1 MEKIE
6 RTRSSSLENEK
17 HGHTTT
23 QRVVVQNMFT
33 NAASATEKE
42 HKMSILQGVRLYPK
56 AIIFSVII
64 SLCCAMEGYDIALLG
79 NFYAFPPFNR
89 KYGELQS
96 DGTYQ
101 VPAAWQA
108 GISNGAQCGQIIGL
122 FRKWQATTMFAFTD
136 DRSDWLGCGEIWLQE
151 VYPYNFCLP
160 SLHHHHLL
168 LCTQHPHFACRCV
181 FRWYRLWCFHVR

>member
-1 MEKIE
+1 MEKHAHA
-6 RTRSSSLENEK
+6 RSSSFEDEK
-17 HGHTTT
+17 NGAATA
-23 QRVVVQNMFT
+23 VVVQNMFT

-42 HKMSILQGVRLYPK
+42 HKMGILQGIRLYPK

-89 KYGELQS
+89 KYGQLQP

-101 VPAAWQA
+101 VPASWQA

-122 FRKWQATTMFAFTD
+122 FRKWHAKTVGVFTNNL
-136 DRSDWLGCGEIWLQE
+136 SHWLG
-151 VYPYNFCLP
+151 
-160 SLHHHHLL
+160 
-168 LCTQHPHFACRCV
+168 R
-181 FRWYRLWCFHVR
+181 